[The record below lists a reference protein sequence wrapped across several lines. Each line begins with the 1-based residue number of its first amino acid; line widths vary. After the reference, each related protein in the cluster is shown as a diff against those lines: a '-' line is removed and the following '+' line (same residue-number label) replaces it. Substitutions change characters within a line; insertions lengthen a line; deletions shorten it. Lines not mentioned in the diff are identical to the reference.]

1 MILRRVIAHFRKQEW
16 TAIAIDFVIVVVGVF
31 VGLQVNNWNEAA
43 KDKRAE
49 TAYLSQLQKDLRLI
63 DVEARAQVEFE
74 RYQARLAGKTY
85 DFIAQGPSPERVR
98 RINTGLSQ
106 LTMRRTLRIE
116 SPTFVDLQNSGKM
129 DVIADEALRAEVVS
143 YFFNMRRMEAAID
156 RNNMYYVDAGFVAR
170 MFELGVPS
178 RPWNE
183 KLMAMPRFKTGLDE
197 DGFVAEVYAG
207 PLYKAPGA
215 ALEAP
220 PGAAIW
226 ADLDAQLSWRALVA
240 GTNESF
246 AQRTLQATAALDA
259 KLAARLDWSAR

>member
-1 MILRRVIAHFRKQEW
+1 MILRRVIDHFRKQEW
-16 TAIAIDFVIVVVGVF
+16 TAIFIDFVIVVMGVF
-31 VGLQVNNWNEAA
+31 VGIQVSNWNEAA

-49 TAYLSQLQKDLRLI
+49 ATYLSQLQNDLRLI
-63 DVEARAQVEFE
+63 DVEARAQIAFE
-74 RYQARLAGKTY
+74 QYQAKLAGKTY
-85 DFIAQGPSPERVR
+85 DYIAQEASPDRVR
-98 RINTGLSQ
+98 RINVGLSQ

-129 DVIADEALRAEVVS
+129 DVITDEALRAEVVS

-170 MFELGVPS
+170 MFALGVPS

-183 KLMAMPRFKTGLDE
+183 ELMGAPRFNTGLD
-197 DGFVAEVYAG
+197 DKGFIAEVYAG
-207 PLYKAPGA
+207 PLYKAPGV

-220 PGAAIW
+220 PDAGVW
-226 ADLDAQLSWRALVA
+226 ADINALLSWRAMVA

-246 AQRTLQATAALDA
+246 AQRMREATAAMNA
-259 KLAARLDWSAR
+259 KIAARLDGSAR